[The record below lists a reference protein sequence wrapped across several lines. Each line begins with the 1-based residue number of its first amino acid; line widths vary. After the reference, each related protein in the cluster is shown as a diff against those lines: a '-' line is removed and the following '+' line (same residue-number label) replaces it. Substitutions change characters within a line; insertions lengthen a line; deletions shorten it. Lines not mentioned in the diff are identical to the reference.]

1 MPRRARP
8 SSGGRGEAS
17 AVAGKVWGGGGV
29 SRAASGEGRGRAG
42 DRRGRLERGR
52 PGGPG
57 GLRKGGRGRRAAC
70 RVYVCVSVPP
80 PPPAGGAPG
89 LALPLL
95 VRPLPE
101 PQPRGGRPGA
111 ASGSDRARARL
122 GRACAG
128 HSRPSPEDR
137 EGGDV
142 KPPSKARLS
151 PAPSAGFLL
160 LVLCIISERGG
171 GGSARFSARESL
183 FR

>member
-1 MPRRARP
+1 M
-8 SSGGRGEAS
+8 
-17 AVAGKVWGGGGV
+17 AGKVWGGGGV

-57 GLRKGGRGRRAAC
+57 GGVAEEGWERETGGLSC
-70 RVYVCVSVPP
+70 VCVCVRPP

>member
-1 MPRRARP
+1 M
-8 SSGGRGEAS
+8 
-17 AVAGKVWGGGGV
+17 AGKVWGGGGGLAG
-29 SRAASGEGRGRAG
+29 SLRRRPGEGGGPARKAG
-42 DRRGRLERGR
+42 AGEAGR
-52 PGGPG
+52 PGGAEEGWERETG
-57 GLRKGGRGRRAAC
+57 GLSC
-70 RVYVCVSVPP
+70 VCVCVRPP